1 MFYGYGILNNH
12 VPTLRST
19 VMGGVA
25 VPPIVTTGLLM
36 HLDAGDSFS
45 YSGSGTTWVDLSNN
59 LRNGTLLNG
68 VAYSSSNLGSL
79 IFDGVND
86 YITLSNIS
94 AALTNKTSFTYDT
107 WFKCNN
113 TSSAAL
119 KTLFSF
125 GNNPNYSNDIL
136 FGVTNNTILLQ
147 VNNGADNGA
156 TCTFTSTGWSNL
168 VIIYD
173 GTQTGN
179 SNRLKAYINGS
190 STSLNFGTYTVPSS
204 TSSTT
209 QSNSAI
215 GAYSVGPFDNF
226 FNGNIATA
234 KIYDRAITGSEAVQN
249 FNSLKTRYGL

>member
-1 MFYGYGILNNH
+1 MYYSLINSMSKA
-12 VPTLRST
+12 VS
-19 VMGGVA
+19 
-25 VPPIVTTGLLM
+25 VPPIVTTGLIM
-36 HLDAGDSFS
+36 HLDAGDSLS
-45 YSGSGTTWVDLSNN
+45 YSGIGTTWVDLSSN

-79 IFDGVND
+79 VFDGVND
-86 YITLSNIS
+86 YINLSNIS
-94 AALTNKTSFTYDT
+94 TALTNKTSFTYDT

-125 GNNPNYSNDIL
+125 GNNPNYSNDML
-136 FGVTNNTILLQ
+136 FAVTNNTILLQ
-147 VNNGADNGA
+147 VNNGADNSA

-179 SNRLKAYINGS
+179 SNRLKAYINGAL
-190 STSLNFGTYTVPSS
+190 TSLNFGTYTVPSS
-204 TSSTT
+204 TSSTS
-209 QSNSAI
+209 QSNCAI

-234 KIYDRAITGSEAVQN
+234 KIYNRAITGSEAIQN